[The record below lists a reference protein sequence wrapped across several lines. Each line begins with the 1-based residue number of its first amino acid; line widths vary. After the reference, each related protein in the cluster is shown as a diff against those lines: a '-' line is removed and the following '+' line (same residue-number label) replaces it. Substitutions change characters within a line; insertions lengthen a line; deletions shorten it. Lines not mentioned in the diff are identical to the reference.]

1 MNYMA
6 TFINRKR
13 RSRSQESNEI
23 LTQTN
28 GFASH
33 AVEKCCRQPSR
44 KPETVHEQ
52 PEDGQQEQVAEDLA
66 NARAYTK
73 PKIPIE
79 LFKDL
84 LLILRNAFCLK

>member
-1 MNYMA
+1 MA
-6 TFINRKR
+6 TFIFRNR
-13 RSRSQESNEI
+13 RSRSQESDEI

-33 AVEKCCRQPSR
+33 AAEKCCRRPLSR
-44 KPETVHEQ
+44 K